1 MDLIKTMYILGGLAL
16 IVMSFPLI
24 LRRVPPNP
32 VYGFRIQWTQKDPEK
47 WYLVNAHTGKWLSFA
62 GICSLLGAIGLS
74 LVPGIHLAV
83 YAFACLAVLLVTV
96 FLAIVQSIRF
106 LRKMDDQQ

>member
-32 VYGFRIQWTQKDPEK
+32 VYGFRIQWTQKDPEI

-62 GICSLLGAIGLS
+62 GTCSLLGAIGLS
-74 LVPGIHLAV
+74 LIPGINLAV
-83 YAFACLAVLLVTV
+83 YAFACLAILIMTV
-96 FLAIVQSIRF
+96 GLAVVQSIRY